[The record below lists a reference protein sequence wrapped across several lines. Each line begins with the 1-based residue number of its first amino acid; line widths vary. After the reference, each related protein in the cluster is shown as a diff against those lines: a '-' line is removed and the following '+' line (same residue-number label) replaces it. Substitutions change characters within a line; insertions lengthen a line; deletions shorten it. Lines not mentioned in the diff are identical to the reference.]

1 MRDEIRATQKEV
13 QEIKN
18 RQDEADQLRR
28 EMNQKLD
35 KMYMI
40 LLDYISEKK

>member
-1 MRDEIRATQKEV
+1 MRDEVKSVWKEV
-13 QEIKN
+13 KEIKM
-18 RQDEADQLRR
+18 RQDEADVVRR

-40 LLDYISEKK
+40 LLDYISSKK